1 MVRPRS
7 PQVLEFSILFQ
18 QTGSNAIKEDL
29 KMSFYDRP
37 QTLLEHLIFVRRLGR
52 LFCRKPLAIALTVV
66 LLGFSAKASA
76 QTIKVGYAAL
86 VAGQVAVWMAKEGG
100 YLSKNGIDADLIYI
114 PAVAATQA
122 LIAGEIQ
129 LAQVTGVST
138 AGAILAGADVRIIAS
153 VQDRLAGS
161 IYARPEIKTPEDLKG
176 KKIGISR
183 FGAVSET
190 AVAMFLARF
199 GLKRGTD
206 VAIIQLGGLPEVI
219 TAMDRGAVE
228 AGFANPPQTAR
239 ARRLGMK
246 ELFDLNA
253 LGVELQ
259 QTCLT
264 VTTRY
269 LREHRPVVK
278 SFLQAYAE
286 GLHRF
291 ITDRDYSNQVLKKY
305 LRVDDKE
312 ILDDAYTF
320 YSQRLQKIPYPTL
333 KGIKFILNE
342 MAEKQPRA
350 KNVAPESFVD
360 LSLLQ
365 ELDQSGF
372 FKQLWKN

>member
-1 MVRPRS
+1 M
-7 PQVLEFSILFQ
+7 
-18 QTGSNAIKEDL
+18 N
-29 KMSFYDRP
+29 FYDRR
-37 QTLLEHLIFVRRLGR
+37 QTLLENRIFVLRREQ
-52 LFCRKPLAIALTVV
+52 LFFRQSLVMALTVV
-66 LLGFSAKASA
+66 LLGFSTNGFAES
-76 QTIKVGYAAL
+76 IKLGYAAL
-86 VAGQVAVWMAKEGG
+86 SGAHVAAWMAKEGR
-100 YLSKNGIDADLIYI
+100 YFAKYGIEAELIYI

-129 LAQVTGVST
+129 LAQATGVST
-138 AGAILAGADVRIIAS
+138 SGAILAGADVRIIAS
-153 VQDRLAGS
+153 VQDRLSGS

-183 FGAVSET
+183 FGGVSET
-190 AVAMFLARF
+190 GVAIFLARF

-219 TAMDRGAVE
+219 TAMERGGVD
-228 AGFANPPQTAR
+228 AGFANPPQTSR
-239 ARRLGMK
+239 ARRLGMRD
-246 ELFDLNA
+246 LFDLNA

-259 QTCLT
+259 QTCVT
-264 VTTRY
+264 VTTKY
-269 LREHRPVVK
+269 LRERRPVVK
-278 SFLQAYAE
+278 NFLQAYAE

-291 ITDRDYSNQVLKKY
+291 MTDREYSVQVLKKY

-312 ILDDAYTF
+312 ILDDAYAF
-320 YSQRLQKIPYPTL
+320 YAQRMQKIPTPTL
-333 KGIKFILNE
+333 KGIKFILDE

-350 KNVAPESFVD
+350 RNVAPESFVD

>member
-1 MVRPRS
+1 MDSFFRIQTS
-7 PQVLEFSILFQ
+7 LE
-18 QTGSNAIKEDL
+18 
-29 KMSFYDRP
+29 DR
-37 QTLLEHLIFVRRLGR
+37 IFDRRRGRTFLCKALGM
-52 LFCRKPLAIALTVV
+52 ALTLI
-66 LLGFSAKASA
+66 LLGFSARAFAES
-76 QTIKVGYAAL
+76 IKVGYAAL
-86 VAGQVAVWMAKEGG
+86 VAGQVAVWIAKEGG

-161 IYARPEIKTPEDLKG
+161 IYARPEIKTPEELRG

-206 VAIIQLGGLPEVI
+206 VAIIQLGGLPEII

-228 AGFANPPQTAR
+228 AGFANPPQTSR
-239 ARRLGMK
+239 ARRLGMR

-264 VTTRY
+264 VTTKY
-269 LREHRPVVK
+269 LRERRPVVK

-291 ITDRDYSNQVLKKY
+291 MTDRDFSIHVLKKY
-305 LRVDDKE
+305 LRVEDKE
-312 ILDDAYTF
+312 ILDEAYTF

-333 KGIKFILNE
+333 KGIKFILDE

-350 KNVAPESFVD
+350 RNVAPESFVD

>member
-1 MVRPRS
+1 VK
-7 PQVLEFSILFQ
+7 QCDE
-18 QTGSNAIKEDL
+18 GDL
-29 KMSFYDRP
+29 KMDFFFRS
-37 QTLLEHLIFVRRLGR
+37 QTLLDDRFSDWRRGR
-52 LFCRKPLAIALTVV
+52 PFFRNLLVVGLTAV
-66 LLGFSAKASA
+66 LSGFSADVFA
-76 QTIKVGYAAL
+76 QTIKLGYAAL
-86 VAGQVAVWMAKEGG
+86 TAGQVAPWIAKEAG
-100 YLSKNGIDADLIYI
+100 YFSKYGIEAELIYI

-129 LAQVTGVST
+129 LAQATGVST
-138 AGAILAGADVRIIAS
+138 SGAILAGADVRIIAS
-153 VQDRLAGS
+153 VQDRLSGS

-176 KKIGISR
+176 KKLGISR

-190 AVAMFLARF
+190 GAAMFLSRF

-206 VAIIQLGGLPEVI
+206 VAIIQLGGLPEII
-219 TAMDRGAVE
+219 TAMERGAVE
-228 AGFANPPQTAR
+228 AGFANPPQTSR
-239 ARRLGMK
+239 ARRLGMR

-264 VTTRY
+264 VTTKY
-269 LREHRPVVK
+269 LRERRPVVK

-291 ITDRDYSNQVLKKY
+291 MTDRDYSIGVLKKY

-320 YSQRLQKIPYPTL
+320 YAQRLQKIPLPTV
-333 KGIKFILNE
+333 KGIKFLLDE

-350 KNVAPESFVD
+350 RNVAPESFVD
-360 LSLLQ
+360 FSLLQ

>member
-1 MVRPRS
+1 M
-7 PQVLEFSILFQ
+7 
-18 QTGSNAIKEDL
+18 
-29 KMSFYDRP
+29 
-37 QTLLEHLIFVRRLGR
+37 
-52 LFCRKPLAIALTVV
+52 IALTAIV
-66 LLGFSAKASA
+66 LSFGTRALAEPVKL
-76 QTIKVGYAAL
+76 GYAAL
-86 VAGQVAVWMAKEGG
+86 TAGQVAPWMAKEAG
-100 YLSKNGIDADLIYI
+100 YFSKYGIEAELIYI

-138 AGAILAGADVRIIAS
+138 SGAILAGADVRIIAS

-199 GLKRGTD
+199 GLKRNTD
-206 VAIIQLGGLPEVI
+206 VAIIQLGGLPEII
-219 TAMDRGAVE
+219 TAMERGGVD
-228 AGFANPPQTAR
+228 AGFANPPQTSR

-264 VTTRY
+264 VTTKY
-269 LREHRPVVK
+269 LRERRPLVK

-291 ITDRDYSNQVLKKY
+291 MTDREYSVRVLKKY

-312 ILDDAYTF
+312 IVDDAYSF
-320 YSQRLQKIPYPTL
+320 YTQRLQKIPLPTL
-333 KGIKFILNE
+333 KGIKFILDE
-342 MAEKQPRA
+342 MAEKNPRA
-350 KNVAPESFVD
+350 KNAAPESFVD

>member
-1 MVRPRS
+1 V
-7 PQVLEFSILFQ
+7 
-18 QTGSNAIKEDL
+18 TTEDL
-29 KMSFYDRP
+29 KVNFYDRP
-37 QTLLEHLIFVRRLGR
+37 QLLLMIT
-52 LFCRKPLAIALTVV
+52 LTVA
-66 LLGFSAKASA
+66 LLGFCAKSFAEP
-76 QTIKVGYAAL
+76 IKLGYAAL
-86 VAGQVAVWMAKEGG
+86 TAGQVAPWLAKEAG
-100 YLSKNGIDADLIYI
+100 YFSKYGIEAELIYI

-138 AGAILAGADVRIIAS
+138 SGAILAGADVRIIAS

-219 TAMDRGAVE
+219 TAMERGGVD
-228 AGFANPPQTAR
+228 AGFANPPQTSR
-239 ARRLGMK
+239 ARRLGMR

-259 QTCLT
+259 QTCVT
-264 VTTRY
+264 VTTKY
-269 LREHRPVVK
+269 LRERRPVVK
-278 SFLQAYAE
+278 NFLQAYAE

-291 ITDRDYSNQVLKKY
+291 MTDREYSVQVLKKY

-312 ILDDAYTF
+312 ILDDAYAF
-320 YSQRLQKIPYPTL
+320 YAQRLQKIPTPTL
-333 KGIKFILNE
+333 KGIKFILDE

-365 ELDQSGF
+365 ELEQNGF
-372 FKQLWKN
+372 FNQLWKN

>member
-1 MVRPRS
+1 MN
-7 PQVLEFSILFQ
+7 L
-18 QTGSNAIKEDL
+18 
-29 KMSFYDRP
+29 YDRP
-37 QTLLEHLIFVRRLGR
+37 QALLDDRIFLRRRNR
-52 LFCRKPLAIALTVV
+52 LFSHQPLALALTVV
-66 LLGFSAKASA
+66 LSGFSATALA
-76 QTIKVGYAAL
+76 EPIKLGYAAV
-86 VAGQVAVWMAKEGG
+86 VAGQVAPWIAKEGG
-100 YLSKNGIDADLIYI
+100 YLSKRGIEAELIYI
-114 PAVAATQA
+114 PATTATQA

-138 AGAILAGADVRIIAS
+138 AGAILSGADVKIIAS
-153 VQDRLAGS
+153 VQNKLAGS

-176 KKIGISR
+176 KRVGISR

-190 AVAMFLARF
+190 AVAMFLERF

-206 VAIIQLGGLPEVI
+206 VAVIQMGGLPEII
-219 TAMDRGAVE
+219 TAMERGAIQ
-228 AGFANPPQTAR
+228 AGFANPPQTSR
-239 ARRLGMK
+239 AKRLGMK

-264 VTTRY
+264 VTTKY

-278 SFLQAYAE
+278 SFVQAYAE

-291 ITDRDYSNQVLKKY
+291 MTDREFSILVMKKY
-305 LRVDDKE
+305 LRVNEKE
-312 ILDDAYTF
+312 MLDEAYDF

-333 KGIKFILNE
+333 KGIKFILDQ
-342 MAEKQPRA
+342 MAEKHPQARTA
-350 KNVAPESFVD
+350 SPESFVD

-365 ELDQSGF
+365 ELDESGF